1 MAPRALKAS
10 RSQKGK
16 FLAVPHKKGSDQTL
30 DAIAENIEQLTGMR
44 GSGDKRAVL
53 WSDLEQLGFAEQ
65 RRGKLHSLIDNS
77 NSGNVITIGGEK
89 VEPPTQPQNFRAVSG
104 FNLVTLIWDTPTY
117 GGHAYTEVYQSSN
130 DVFSNA
136 IVISTTPASIISLP
150 ISPDKDYYYWIRF
163 VNAIGDVS
171 PLNSSVG
178 THAKSIPDPQYY
190 LDLIAE
196 EVKNNPDFLPIPP
209 ELIDLDLSQIPDAE
223 LIEQLDL
230 LISESVMENAT
241 TLNRE
246 TSERRT
252 ENGTLQA
259 TIETKYYT
267 AADTDSA
274 IAMMT
279 QDLKS
284 EIEDPN
290 GNSIMANVH
299 NTYAT
304 KASLD
309 EAVANVRQRL
319 TSQLGGLNAVL
330 DSQYATKATLEEAI
344 SSAIQTLRSTME
356 DPNGTSLGAEL
367 TNSYATKTDLT
378 KSIAQAVQE
387 LNSSIVLGDQ
397 AMKANIKTTY
407 ATNASLE
414 ESLSQVTQELTS
426 LTQTEIGEINAKL
439 EEEYKTWTTTKIA
452 MASMERN
459 LESSI
464 SGVGNELENYKATVS
479 QKYVTQSTLD
489 KSVAQIKTQLSSQLS
504 DSSAT
509 LSQNFVTKTEFS
521 DGIESAVSQLQT
533 DLSSQISNLSAGISE
548 NYFTKVQTED
558 QISSAIS
565 QLSTEI
571 SSSIGDVETTIT
583 ELAQTNANSIE
594 GLQALWGVKATV
606 GDLEASVGLIA
617 KAGTDGSQAKA
628 QFVVKNADFRMVY
641 DEDDAGTKRTV
652 PVFGTIVNPEW
663 TKWDEG
669 GRVGE
674 APVKYILAIDTA
686 SIKVAQIKDL
696 VAGDVVADSI
706 VAQSVLETP
715 YIRTPVINEQGS
727 NFYVNEAGNVDMNGF
742 KARYGALLNRLSMG
756 DEEGLISYIDG
767 RTNQKFLCSQDENFY
782 VTHGGYFFAKNGR
795 FEGTVI
801 ADKII
806 GDLVSAKAQEITGI
820 SNSSSWTTF
829 TDFTG
834 TNNNET
840 SATFSGSGGTLKFS
854 IESGYAN
861 QYIDMYATYELK
873 TTITIGANDTVEVT
887 EKSIKAS
894 GMVQGNQLKSSF
906 YTGVPEWLVEVPAG
920 AEFGYK
926 LEIRKKSGS
935 SMHGET
941 SSVEG
946 SGRAVA
952 MLFRNGSAF
961 S

>member
-1 MAPRALKAS
+1 MAPKALKAS

-171 PLNSSVG
+171 PLNASQG

-209 ELIDLDLSQIPDAE
+209 ERIDLDLSQIPDAE

-267 AADTDSA
+267 AADTDNA

-279 QDLKS
+279 QSLKS

-304 KASLD
+304 KVSLD
-309 EAVANVRQRL
+309 EAIANVRQRL
-319 TSQLGGLNAVL
+319 TSQIGGLSAEL

-344 SSAIQTLRSTME
+344 SSAVQTLRSTME

-367 TNSYATKTDLT
+367 SHSYATKTDLT

-387 LNSSIVLGDQ
+387 LNSSIALGDQ
-397 AMKANIKTTY
+397 AMKASIKTTY

-426 LTQTEIGEINAKL
+426 LTQTEIGELNAKL

-464 SGVGNELENYKATVS
+464 SGVGHELENYKATVS
-479 QKYVTQSTLD
+479 QKYVTQSALD
-489 KSVAQIKTQLSSQLS
+489 KSVAQIKTQLGSQLA
-504 DSSAT
+504 DSAAM
-509 LSQNFVTKTEFS
+509 LSQNFVTKTAFN
-521 DGIESAVSQLQT
+521 DDIESAISQLQT

-594 GLQALWGVKATV
+594 GLQALWGVKATI

-641 DEDDAGTKRTV
+641 DEDDEGTKRTI
-652 PVFGTIVNPEW
+652 PVFGTIVNPDWE
-663 TKWDEG
+663 KWDEG

-674 APVKYILAIDTA
+674 APIKYILAINTA

-696 VAGDVVADSI
+696 VAGEVVADSI

-715 YIRTPVINEQGS
+715 HIRTPVINEPGA
-727 NFYVNEAGNVDMNGF
+727 NFYVNDAGSVDMNDF
-742 KARYGALLNRLSMG
+742 VARSGALQSRLSLLG
-756 DEEGLISYIDG
+756 GSYIDG
-767 RTNQKFLCSQDENFY
+767 REDQKFLSARNENFY
-782 VTHGGYFFAKNGR
+782 VTHDGYLFAKNGE
-795 FEGTVI
+795 FQGTI
-801 ADKII
+801 YADRII
-806 GDLVSAKAQEITGI
+806 GDLVSGTTFGVVSATEAT
-820 SNSSSWTTF
+820 SWTKIGEF
-829 TDFTG
+829 TVEN
-834 TNNNET
+834 NNNE
-840 SATFSGSGGTLKFS
+840 SATLNVQSLTVACSGAVFGGFAGYGGSLTWSARITEDGKPVSMSKAESPHVHVEQDGMETVGATLFTPTYFTRLAKGS
-854 IESGYAN
+854 KRTYALWVKGKGSLEPASR
-861 QYIDMYATYELK
+861 YC
-873 TTITIGANDTVEVT
+873 GA
-887 EKSIKAS
+887 A
-894 GMVQGNQLKSSF
+894 
-906 YTGVPEWLVEVPAG
+906 
-920 AEFGYK
+920 
-926 LEIRKKSGS
+926 
-935 SMHGET
+935 
-941 SSVEG
+941 
-946 SGRAVA
+946 
-952 MLFRNGSAF
+952 LFRSGSAF
-961 S
+961 SNMS